1 MQIFVNMKT
10 IKYTLAVVAAIFA
23 FGSCQKH
30 VVKFDYQS
38 INDLGN
44 TALFEL
50 TYVEPVANVASNYI
64 DVVELNGVQIA
75 STKGGNS
82 LIPNSTLPNGGAS
95 ATGRF
100 FMAKP
105 GVNNL
110 KFYRASGDDMVLV
123 YDKDVT
129 LEAKKQ
135 NLFVYDLTKDPIIID
150 NLFPYPKNPEKSN
163 AATFDTDS
171 IATVRFYNFAFKGDA
186 NTPYP
191 GKIQYQWCHD
201 KSKGDTVRGGVDE
214 DWHNIGEPVG
224 FGEATGR
231 EAVIVWKETFN
242 SAGQEQ
248 IWFRGID
255 SETGSVIIA
264 NDYWTT
270 VIGTH
275 VNHMYRGI
283 NGGSP
288 KAGITLFG
296 SLR

>member
-30 VVKFDYQS
+30 VVTFDYTP
-38 INDLGN
+38 IEDLEK
-44 TALFEL
+44 TAQFEL
-50 TYVEPVANVASNYI
+50 TYVEPVANVSSNYI

-82 LIPNSTLPNGGAS
+82 LIPNSTLPGGAS
-95 ATGRF
+95 DGTTRF
-100 FMAKP
+100 FIAKP
-105 GVNNL
+105 GVNNI
-110 KFYRASGDDMVLV
+110 KFYRISGEEKNLV

-135 NLFVYDLTKDPIIID
+135 NLFVYDLTKDPIILD
-150 NLFPYPKNPEKSN
+150 NLYPYPKNSEKSTM
-163 AATFDTDS
+163 ATFDTDS
-171 IATVRFYNFAFKGDA
+171 IATIRFYNFAFKGDR

-201 KSKGDTVRGGVDE
+201 KSKGVTGRGGVDGN
-214 DWHNIGEPVG
+214 WHNIGEPVG
-224 FGEATGR
+224 FGEATVR
-231 EAVIVWKETFN
+231 ETVIVWKETFT
-242 SAGQEQ
+242 SVGQEQ

-255 SETGSVIIA
+255 PETGSVIIA

-270 VIGTH
+270 RIGSQM
-275 VNHMYRGI
+275 NHLYRGI
-283 NGGSP
+283 KGGSP
-288 KAGITLFG
+288 SAGITLFG

>member
-1 MQIFVNMKT
+1 MQNIVNMKT

-30 VVKFDYQS
+30 VVTFDYTP
-38 INDLGN
+38 IEDLEK
-44 TALFEL
+44 TAQFEI
-50 TYVEPVANVASNYI
+50 TYVEPVANVAANYI

-75 STKGGNS
+75 STKGGN
-82 LIPNSTLPNGGAS
+82 TLTPYGTIPNGGSS

-100 FMAKP
+100 FIAKP
-105 GVNNL
+105 GVNNI
-110 KFYRASGDDMVLV
+110 KFYRISGENKNLV

-135 NLFVYDLTKDPIIID
+135 NLFVYDLTKDPIIMD
-150 NLFPYPKNPEKSN
+150 NLYPYPKNTENAN

-171 IATVRFYNFAFKGDA
+171 VATIRFINFAYKG
-186 NTPYP
+186 NSSTPYP

-201 KSKGDTVRGGVDE
+201 KSKGVEGRGGADGN
-214 DWHNIGEPVG
+214 WQNIGEAVG

-231 EAVIVWKETFN
+231 EAVIVWKEKFN
-242 SAGQEQ
+242 SGGSEQ
-248 IWFRGID
+248 LWFRGVD
-255 SETGSVIIA
+255 AESGSVIIS

-270 VIGTH
+270 NIGTQM
-275 VNHMYRGI
+275 NHLYRGI
-283 NGGSP
+283 KGGSP
-288 KAGITLFG
+288 SAGITLFG